1 MKYIVMRTNL
11 HTLVSDYYIGGG
23 AFLLDVSFAKTYNT
37 KEECPYSEK
46 PVVESKSFTGEVLD
60 KYFYKIVEK

>member
-11 HTLVSDYYIGGG
+11 RTLVSDYYIGGG
-23 AFLLDVSFAKTYNT
+23 AFMLDASFAKKYNT

-46 PVVESKSFTGEVLD
+46 PIVEDKSFNGEVLN
-60 KYFYKIVEK
+60 KYLYEIVEK